1 MHSLDPTDGM
11 GNITEGFSGA
21 VGRTPL
27 IRLRALSALTGCE
40 ILGKAEFMNPGGSV
54 KDRAALGIL
63 QEAEVSGLLR
73 PGGTVVEGT
82 AGNTGIGLT
91 HLCNARG
98 YRALIVI
105 PETQSAEKIGLLRSL
120 GAEVRTVPA
129 VPYADPNNYVKLSG
143 RLAEEIPGA
152 LWANQFDNLA
162 NRRAHYAT
170 TGPEIWEQCEGR
182 LDAWVAA
189 TGTGGTYAGVAMF
202 LKERDPS
209 LRCVLADPHGS
220 ALYSWAT
227 AGELRSEGTSIT
239 EGIGNSRIT
248 ANLQGAPIDDAV
260 RVGDAEALNTIHAL
274 LWQEGLFMGGSV
286 GINVAAAV
294 ETARR
299 LGPGHRIVTVLC
311 DSGDRYR
318 SRLYDADWL
327 RSKGLHQPQREAL
340 TSVSW

>member
-1 MHSLDPTDGM
+1 MAASSPG
-11 GNITEGFSGA
+11 ITSGFVGA
-21 VGRTPL
+21 VGNTPL
-27 IRLRALSALTGCE
+27 IRLNALSEATGCE

-63 QEAEVSGLLR
+63 KEAEEQGLLQ

-129 VPYADPNNYVKLSG
+129 VPYRDPNNYVRLSG
-143 RLAEEIPGA
+143 RIAEETPGA
-152 LWANQFDNLA
+152 VWANQFDNLA
-162 NRRAHYAT
+162 NRRAHYRT
-170 TGPEIWEQCEGR
+170 TGPEIWQQTEGR
-182 LDAWVAA
+182 VDAWVAA
-189 TGTGGTYAGVAMF
+189 TGTGGTYAGVALY
-202 LKERDPS
+202 LKEQNPDV
-209 LRCVLADPHGS
+209 RCVLADPHGS

-227 AGELRSEGTSIT
+227 SGELASEGNSVT

-260 RVGDAEALNTIHAL
+260 RIADPAALATIYNL
-274 LWQEGLFMGGSV
+274 LWQEGLFLGGSV

-299 LGPGHRIVTVLC
+299 LGPGHTIVTVLC

-327 RSKGLHQPQREAL
+327 RSKGLQQPVRAA
-340 TSVSW
+340 

>member
-1 MHSLDPTDGM
+1 MAGITDGF
-11 GNITEGFSGA
+11 TGA

-27 IRLRALSALTGCE
+27 IRLRALSELTGCD

-63 QEAEVSGLLR
+63 QAAEANGQLH

-82 AGNTGIGLT
+82 AGNTGIGLA

-98 YRALIVI
+98 YRCLIVI
-105 PETQSAEKIGLLRSL
+105 PETQSAEKIAQLRIL

-129 VPYADPNNYVKLSG
+129 VPYANPDNYVKLSG
-143 RLAEEIPGA
+143 RIAAEIPGA
-152 LWANQFDNLA
+152 VWANQFDNLA
-162 NRRAHYAT
+162 NRQAHFDS
-170 TGPEIWEQCEGR
+170 TGPEIWEQCEGQV
-182 LDAWVAA
+182 DAWVAA
-189 TGTGGTYAGVAMF
+189 TGTGGTYAGVALF
-202 LKERDPS
+202 LKERRPS
-209 LRCVLADPHGS
+209 LRCVLADPCGS
-220 ALYSWAT
+220 ALYQWAT
-227 AGELRSEGTSIT
+227 SGELRSEGSSVT
-239 EGIGNSRIT
+239 EGIGNSRVT

-260 RVGDAEALNTIHAL
+260 RIDDPEALRTIYAL
-274 LWQEGLFMGGSV
+274 LWQEGLYMGGSV

-318 SRLYDADWL
+318 SRLYDRAWL
-327 RSKGLHQPQREAL
+327 TSKGLEMPRKPDPEPGQ
-340 TSVSW
+340 